1 MKPTRILGP
10 MAVAGLLVAGGM
22 LPMASHSS
30 THAAHL
36 SGPVKGGTM
45 IDGLYEEP
53 DRLIPNT
60 SSMTYALN
68 VDTSLFSP
76 LFYTDNKGVLF
87 AGLAASIPTVANGG
101 ISKDLMTYTFKLRP
115 GLLWSDGQ
123 PLDARDV
130 DYSWKTW
137 VNKDLNAN
145 TNVGLAQIKSSTVSA
160 DNLSITFHLS
170 SPSIS
175 FVADWTDQYFPMPAH
190 ILSSMTAKQLNTAK
204 FTFQPTV
211 DSGPFIIQSRKAG
224 DNITEVP
231 NPHYYQPGKPYLSK
245 LIFRIIPD
253 QVAITNALSAH
264 EIDASWFLDVS
275 QASTLEHISGYTYVN
290 GLAPNIEQGLLNLKN
305 PILQDVRVRQ
315 ALEYGLNR
323 QAMATDVW
331 HGAIPLASDE
341 MPSLFSF
348 DPSIKPYPYDPAK
361 AGQLLDAA
369 GWKMGSDGRRH
380 KNGKTLSLRY
390 STTARNNWRAQDE
403 LIALTDYQQL
413 GIDLRIVN
421 YPSDTYFGSILP
433 GGNYD
438 IGEFENNAYYDPD
451 ISIYN
456 AFDSSQVPP
465 HGSNWGW
472 YVNPTYDKLITQEEG
487 TADQAQR
494 KVIFS
499 KMQQIMHDQ
508 LPSLWYYDPPNIYE
522 YRNTLHNYMPGPY
535 SGECWNTQDWYIS

>member
-1 MKPTRILGP
+1 LKPTRILGP
-10 MAVAGLLVAGGM
+10 LAVAGLLVAGGV

-30 THAAHL
+30 THAARL

-60 SSMTYALN
+60 SSMTYAVN
-68 VDTSLFSP
+68 VDTTLFSP

-87 AGLAASIPTVANGG
+87 AGLAADIPTVANGQ
-101 ISKDLMTYTFKLRP
+101 ISKDLKTYTFKLRP

-137 VNKDLNAN
+137 VNKDLIIN
-145 TNVGLAQIKSSTVSA
+145 TNVGLAQIKSTTVSA

-170 SPSIS
+170 APSIS
-175 FVADWTDQYFPMPAH
+175 FVADWADQYFPMPAH
-190 ILSSMTAKQLNTAK
+190 ILSSMTAKQLNTSK

-211 DSGPFIIQSRKAG
+211 DSGPFIIQSRKPG

-275 QASTLEHISGYTYVN
+275 QANTLEHISGYTYVP
-290 GLAPNIEQGLLNLKN
+290 GLAPNVEQGLLNLKN

-323 QAMATDVW
+323 QAMAADVW
-331 HGAIPLASDE
+331 HGAIPLATDE
-341 MPSLFSF
+341 PPSLFSF
-348 DPSIKPYPYDPAK
+348 DPSIKPYPYDPVK

-369 GWKMGSDGRRH
+369 GWKMGADGRRH

-413 GIDLRIVN
+413 GIDLRIIN
-421 YPSDTYFGSILP
+421 YPADTYFGSILP
-433 GGNYD
+433 SGQYD

-456 AFDSSQVPP
+456 AFASSQVPP
-465 HGSNWGW
+465 HGGNWGW
-472 YVNPTYDKLITQEEG
+472 YINPTYDKLIAQEES
-487 TADQAQR
+487 TADQSQR

-499 KMQQIMHDQ
+499 KMQQVMHDQ

-522 YRNTLHNYMPGPY
+522 YSNSLHNYMPGPY
-535 SGECWNTQDWYIS
+535 SGECWNTQDWYKS